1 MNFDAIQLIKK
12 AWFDQNL
19 IYQPS
24 ASLSTISG
32 PYPLLVEINYH
43 YGYVC
48 DAQGSVDQ
56 HTADLLCQ
64 KAGYAGATNFYTK
77 GENLKINLSL
87 ISTWTLC

>member
-24 ASLSTISG
+24 APLPTISG

-64 KAGYAGATNFYTK
+64 QIRVPLIPGMFYSGAVSWETK
-77 GENLKINLSL
+77 GEPSENGI
-87 ISTWTLC
+87 

>member
-19 IYQPS
+19 IDKP
-24 ASLSTISG
+24 SLSTING
-32 PYPLLVEINYH
+32 PYPLLVEINYQ

-64 KAGYAGATNFYTK
+64 QIRNPLITGMFYSGAVSWETK
-77 GENLKINLSL
+77 GEPSENGI
-87 ISTWTLC
+87 

>member
-64 KAGYAGATNFYTK
+64 QIRVPLIPEMFYSGAVSWKTK
-77 GENLKINLSL
+77 GELSENG
-87 ISTWTLC
+87 I